1 LEARR
6 VEAEELKAKILNLE
20 VRMQTKDEELKTSR
34 TYGDGKRAEVKQLR
48 SLNLNLNAQ
57 V

>member
-1 LEARR
+1 M
-6 VEAEELKAKILNLE
+6 EAEELKARILNLE

-34 TYGDGKRAEVKQLR
+34 TYGEGKRAEAKQLR
-48 SLNLNLNAQ
+48 GLNLNLDAQ